1 VSTKKQRAVWR
12 SMVGVVFHRVDGYGG
27 SAWCGRPWHHTHA
40 RTVLCRATTC
50 RGCQREWAAIHGGVT
65 RSAGGMW
72 KVDGRRYRSRRLA
85 LLSTLEV
92 R

>member
-1 VSTKKQRAVWR
+1 MATATYC
-12 SMVGVVFHRVDGYGG
+12 RVDGYGG
-27 SAWCGRPWHHTHA
+27 SSWCGKPWREIYAAVNVA
-40 RTVLCRATTC
+40 RDVNC
-50 RGCQREWAAIHGGVT
+50 RGCEREWCKLHGGVT

-85 LLSTLEV
+85 LLSTLEA